1 MKELSLHILD
11 LVENALRAGA
21 QKVVISVREDSQED
35 LLEIIV
41 EDNGI
46 GMDEETRK
54 RALDPF
60 FSTKGKR
67 IGIGLPLVAQL
78 AAQCGGKLEILSEQ
92 GKGTRVRVVFRK
104 SHIDLPPLGDL
115 SETLF
120 VLLSS
125 HPEVE
130 FVFSHEVD
138 GCSWSFNSRELFR
151 ELGIE
156 ESRDIFFVPLRDW
169 IVYQEN
175 LLREG
180 RERESYKHR
189 GSQEN

>member
-11 LVENALRAGA
+11 LVENGLRAGA
-21 QKVVISVREDSQED
+21 QKIVISVRENSQED
-35 LLEIIV
+35 LLEITI
-41 EDNGI
+41 EDDGA
-46 GMDEETRK
+46 GMDEETKERV
-54 RALDPF
+54 LDPF

-78 AAQCGGKLEILSEQ
+78 AAQCGGKLEILSEK
-92 GKGTRVRVVFRK
+92 GKGTKVRATFRK

-120 VLLSS
+120 VLLAS
-125 HPEVE
+125 HPEIE

-156 ESRDIFFVPLRDW
+156 DGRNIFFIPLRDW
-169 IVYQEN
+169 IMHQES

-180 RERESYKHR
+180 REHESHKYR
-189 GSQEN
+189 GSQED